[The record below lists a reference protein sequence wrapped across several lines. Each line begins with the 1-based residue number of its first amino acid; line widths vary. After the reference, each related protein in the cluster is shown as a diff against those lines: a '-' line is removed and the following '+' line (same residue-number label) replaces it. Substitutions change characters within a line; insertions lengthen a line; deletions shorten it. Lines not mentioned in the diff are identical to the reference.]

1 MNKSK
6 ISLPLKGFVALMAVN
21 MIMTGIVVLMTDD
34 YEVKYNASMFGLAI
48 FSLIFVVFQ
57 IYVKEALIKEK
68 WSKVPLVIK
77 FIFWFLLV
85 GNSVNVFHKLFET
98 FIYN

>member
-6 ISLPLKGFVALMAVN
+6 ISLPFKGFVVLMAVN
-21 MIMTGIVVLMTDD
+21 MVMTGIVVLMADD
-34 YEVKYNASMFGLAI
+34 YEAKYDASMFGLMI
-48 FSLIFVVFQ
+48 FSIIFIGFM

-68 WSKVPLVIK
+68 WSKVPVAIK
-77 FIFWFLLV
+77 FIWWFLFT
-85 GNSVNVFHKLFET
+85 GNAVSVFHKLFET